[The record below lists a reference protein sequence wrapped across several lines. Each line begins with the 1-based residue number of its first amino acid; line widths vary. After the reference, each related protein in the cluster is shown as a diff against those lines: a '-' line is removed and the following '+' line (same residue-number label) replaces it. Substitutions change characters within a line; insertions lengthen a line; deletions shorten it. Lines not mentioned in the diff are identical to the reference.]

1 MGTLS
6 LIFGII
12 GIGIAV
18 SSIVYGLSRNSSWTI
33 ELEASVGLVLISGGI
48 GSYFIMKYDSDK
60 KKSKNS

>member
-18 SSIVYGLSRNSSWTI
+18 GFALNAFLLTDFMSIAFEYSAGI
-33 ELEASVGLVLISGGI
+33 ALISGGI
-48 GSYFIMKYDSDK
+48 GAYLIQRYYDK
-60 KKSKNS
+60 K

>member
-18 SSIVYGLSRNSSWTI
+18 GFALYAFLLTDFMSIAFEYSAGI
-33 ELEASVGLVLISGGI
+33 ALISGGI
-48 GSYFIMKYDSDK
+48 GAYLIQRYNEDE
-60 KKSKNS
+60 KKSKN

>member
-18 SSIVYGLSRNSSWTI
+18 SAIVYGLSRNSSWTI